1 MEKLK
6 VTVLD
11 MQPITPAVGGG
22 RQRLLGLY
30 HGMGP
35 NIEVTYVGSYDWPGE
50 AYRDAQVTEGLREIC
65 VPLDGAH
72 FEAASRLSGELDGAT
87 VIDVAFPEQVIH
99 SPAFLAAARKHIAT
113 AQVVVFTHPWCYPPL
128 AGDIRADQLVIYDAH
143 NVETLLKTE
152 ALQHVRGA
160 EPLLRLVATTEQD
173 LVERSQLVLAC
184 SREDAE
190 NFTALFDLDPHKLR
204 VVPNGAFTD
213 RFGDVEQAE
222 RSAGRAACG
231 LRADRPV
238 AVFMGSMYG
247 PNIEA
252 ARYINDELA
261 PALPGIDFVVV
272 GGVGEALLGLQSRPN
287 VIATGVVDD
296 ERRDALLLAADV
308 AINPMSAGSGT
319 NIKMFD
325 YMAAG
330 LPVLSTVVG
339 ARGIGSEESSPA
351 GVMVVGLAAF
361 AQNLPGLISRVS
373 NEPELRATVAR
384 AVRER
389 FSWERISRQLGL
401 LVSNEVQH
409 RAGKQRAK
417 VAMLTTWNVVCGIGE
432 HSAYLAEGL
441 SACGAEVLLLA
452 NDYEGHQP
460 LGFERD
466 LHYPVSRAWRWDN
479 KSWVDSGFDAS
490 ALERVLSL
498 GRPDVFLIQHHSGFL
513 PAYDVERIVDMVVGK
528 GIPVLVEF
536 HDGRNVSSE
545 LKAKLAELGA
555 TLVFH
560 HDDETAGLAA
570 DALRNVSIIS
580 HPVRQSASASRLRT
594 AHLDGPIISGFGFLR
609 PYKGVMMAIRV
620 LAAIR
625 RQFPN
630 ARYVGWHAAYG
641 AESERHLA
649 ECLDEARRL
658 GVADAVEIDTTF
670 HAVEDVIS
678 ELRHA
683 DLILMPYEPSNEGA
697 SGAVQIA
704 LSAGRPVVVSPA
716 KIFRSVADIAHVVPV
731 HDKAQYAQV
740 VSGILASPERARA
753 MSEQAARWVAENTYE
768 RAACRMLSLAGA
780 RTVA

>member
-30 HGMGP
+30 HGMGAD
-35 NIEVTYVGSYDWPGE
+35 IDVVYVGTYDWPGE
-50 AYRDAQVTEGLREIC
+50 AYRDVQVTESLREIC

-72 FEAASRLSGELDGAT
+72 FDAASRLSGELEGAT
-87 VIDVAFPEQVIH
+87 VIDVAFPEQVVY

-113 AQVVVFTHPWCYPPL
+113 AQVVIFTHPWCYPPL
-128 AGDIRADQLVIYDAH
+128 AGDVRADQLVIYDAH
-143 NVETLLKTE
+143 NVEVLLKTE
-152 ALQHVRGA
+152 ALQHMRGA
-160 EPLLRLVATTEQD
+160 GPLLRLVASTEQD

-190 NFTALFDLDPHKLR
+190 HFTALYDLDPHKLR
-204 VVPNGAFTD
+204 IVPNGAFTD
-213 RFGDVEQAE
+213 RFGDVEHVDRA
-222 RSAGRAACG
+222 AGRAACG
-231 LRADRPV
+231 LRADRPA

-261 PALPGIDFVVV
+261 PALPEIDFVVV
-272 GGVGEALLGLQSRPN
+272 GGVGDALLGHPSQPN

-330 LPVLSTVVG
+330 LPVLSTSIG
-339 ARGIGSEESSPA
+339 ARGIGSEESAPA
-351 GVMVVGLAAF
+351 GVAVVDLGAF
-361 AQNLPGLISRVS
+361 ARKLPDLVERVS
-373 NEPELRATVAR
+373 AEPELRAMVAR

-401 LVSNEVQH
+401 LVTNEVRH
-409 RAGKQRAK
+409 RAGARRAK

-432 HSAYLAEGL
+432 HSAYLADGL

-466 LHYPVSRAWRWDN
+466 LHYPVSRVWRWDN
-479 KSWVDSGFDAS
+479 RAWADSGVDAPT
-490 ALERVLSL
+490 LERVLRF
-498 GRPDVFLIQHHSGFL
+498 GRPDLLLIQHHSGFL
-513 PAYDVERIVDMVVGK
+513 PAFDVERIVDMAVQER
-528 GIPVLVEF
+528 IPVLVEF
-536 HDGRNVSSE
+536 HDGRNVKPE
-545 LKAKLAELGA
+545 HKNRLAELGA

-560 HDDETAGLAA
+560 HDEETVGLAG
-570 DALRNVSIIS
+570 DALRSVSIIS
-580 HPVRQSASASRLRT
+580 HPVRQSVSAARLRP
-594 AHLDGPIISGFGFLR
+594 AHLDGPVISGFGFLR

-620 LAAIR
+620 LASVR

-649 ECLDEARRL
+649 ECLEEAKRL

-670 HAVEDVIS
+670 HAVEDVVS

-704 LSAGRPVVVSPA
+704 LSAGKPVVVSPA
-716 KIFRSVADIAHVVPV
+716 KIFRSVADIAHVVPN
-731 HDKAQYAQV
+731 HDPAQYAQV
-740 VSGILASPERARA
+740 VMGILASPEKARA
-753 MSEQAARWVAENTYE
+753 MIEQAARWVAENTYE
-768 RAACRMLSLAGA
+768 RAACRMLSLVGIRAGA
-780 RTVA
+780 